1 MDDSVETKRHLE
13 TLGDMPAVDMSM
25 ADGEVGIGD
34 LEVDDDDDEDAN
46 RIDAEAKA
54 RAKAN
59 AQGSMDVDEDDDA
72 DPLDAFM
79 ACVKDEVK
87 KVNAE
92 DLKKMMMMTERLV
105 QKMSWTQL
113 TLILKTFWLLRRRRQ
128 GKRTWPLWIT
138 IKSNTNRSG
147 RSFIFP
153 LPKSQP

>member
-1 MDDSVETKRHLE
+1 M
-13 TLGDMPAVDMSM
+13 LGDMPAVDMSM

-54 RAKAN
+54 RAQAETQS
-59 AQGSMDVDEDDDA
+59 AMDVDQYDDV

-79 ACVKDEVK
+79 TSVKDEVK

-92 DLKKMMMMTERLV
+92 DLKKMMMMTEGLMH
-105 QKMSWTQL
+105 KMSWTQL
-113 TLILKTFWLLRRRRQ
+113 TLTLKTSWLLRRRRQ
-128 GKRTWPLWIT
+128 GRRTWLLSIT